1 MKFTILDTVS
11 RVSKAGK
18 PYTQAAC
25 KGMSKNGTPWLFIA
39 TIPAEALP
47 GLEYSV
53 ALWVKADDWTH
64 DKQGTNIVS
73 KNSIADKWPFNNW
86 GDLWVQVCPPWTD
99 EKSGKNHPANE
110 IMYRTMGCGGDIE
123 GHGDMTTDGYSIPA
137 GVWTHIMVRIWLAPL
152 YHNRY
157 RN

>member
-53 ALWVKADDWTH
+53 ALWVKADD
-64 DKQGTNIVS
+64 GRN
-73 KNSIADKWPFNNW
+73 
-86 GDLWVQVCPPWTD
+86 
-99 EKSGKNHPANE
+99 GKNRGTSD
-110 IMYRTMGCGGDIE
+110 RTWSEAHGSENTGVGTGFASAGDI
-123 GHGDMTTDGYSIPA
+123 HS
-137 GVWTHIMVRIWLAPL
+137 
-152 YHNRY
+152 
-157 RN
+157 